1 MIASLRGK
9 VIEIF
14 PKFIILEVQ
23 NVGYKV
29 EGLNGQYFKENQEI
43 FIYTYVQYLEND
55 TRIFG
60 FIKKENFI
68 LFELL
73 LSVSGVGPRTAIGL
87 LNGLGHDKIISA
99 INAGKPQDLKGNGV
113 GLKTAQKIV
122 IELMNKIDSKNETE
136 VKLNSKE
143 DEEKIKEVRRPLA
156 GLGYSNIEI
165 DKVFEKLPSIQ
176 DNSPEGLLRISLN
189 LLRK

>member
-9 VIEIF
+9 VIEVF
-14 PKFIILEVQ
+14 PKFIIVEVG
-23 NVGYKV
+23 NIGYKV
-29 EGLNGQYFKENQEI
+29 EGLNGQFFTEAQEV

-60 FIKKENFI
+60 FIKKDDFI

-73 LSVSGVGPRTAIGL
+73 LSVSGVGPRTAINL
-87 LNGLGHDKIISA
+87 LNGLGHDKIITA
-99 INAGKPQDLKGNGV
+99 INAGKPQDIKGNGI

-122 IELMNKIDSKNETE
+122 IELMNKIDSKNENQ
-136 VKLNSKE
+136 VKLTSKE
-143 DEEKIKEVRRPLA
+143 DEEKIKEVRGALV
-156 GLGYSNIEI
+156 GLGYSNVEI
-165 DKVFEKLPSIQ
+165 DKIFEKLPSVK
-176 DNSPEGLLRISLN
+176 DNTPEGLLRISLN

>member
-143 DEEKIKEVRRPLA
+143 DEEKIKEVRGALA